1 MAKEYTVLK
10 IDELTRVGDLH
21 GIEKYYRYT
30 IKTAGD
36 TIITVDI
43 DEKDSKSD
51 KATPI
56 LTARATEI
64 DATKG

>member
-1 MAKEYTVLK
+1 MNKDYTVLK

-30 IKTAGD
+30 LKTKGG
-36 TIITVDI
+36 TILTVDI
-43 DEKDSKSD
+43 DESDSKPD

-56 LTARATEI
+56 LTARANEI
-64 DATKG
+64 DATMS

>member
-1 MAKEYTVLK
+1 MAKDYTVLK

-21 GIEKYYRYT
+21 GIEKFYRYT
-30 IKTAGD
+30 IKTAKGNVV
-36 TIITVDI
+36 TVNI
-43 DEKDSKSD
+43 NEADSKPD

-64 DATKG
+64 DSTMG